1 MLGAGRQLINFHR
14 FLARKSQ
21 RGCALVMANATM
33 QTSRRK
39 ATVIRR
45 SVSMGSGKDL
55 HTAIERR
62 DSATLRKM
70 AQTAQKETTRMFL
83 NLLADFLDQDDL
95 KKLRKTA

>member
-1 MLGAGRQLINFHR
+1 
-14 FLARKSQ
+14 
-21 RGCALVMANATM
+21 
-33 QTSRRK
+33 
-39 ATVIRR
+39 
-45 SVSMGSGKDL
+45 MGSGKDL